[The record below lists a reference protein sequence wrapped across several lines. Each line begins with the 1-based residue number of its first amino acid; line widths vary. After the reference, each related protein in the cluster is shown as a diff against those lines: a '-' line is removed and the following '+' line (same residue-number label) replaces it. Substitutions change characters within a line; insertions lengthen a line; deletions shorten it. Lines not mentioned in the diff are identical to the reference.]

1 MRIRDLLNKILWAEK
16 ERKSEYEITF
26 LHRGA
31 YMDRKKVKLDCII
44 QVGAGWF
51 SYTDPTGEEVQI
63 PFHRIMEIRNVK
75 TNQIVWSKGKG
86 KLNVTSGAK
95 IEKQFQNPSQ

>member
-1 MRIRDLLNKILWAEK
+1 MLRIRDLLNKILWAEK

-31 YMDRKKVKLDCII
+31 YMDQKKVPFNCVIH
-44 QVGAGWF
+44 VGVGWF
-51 SYTDPTGEEVQI
+51 SYADPAEGEVQI

-75 TNQIVWSKGKG
+75 NSRIVWKKRKMATAPLKG
-86 KLNVTSGAK
+86 
-95 IEKQFQNPSQ
+95 